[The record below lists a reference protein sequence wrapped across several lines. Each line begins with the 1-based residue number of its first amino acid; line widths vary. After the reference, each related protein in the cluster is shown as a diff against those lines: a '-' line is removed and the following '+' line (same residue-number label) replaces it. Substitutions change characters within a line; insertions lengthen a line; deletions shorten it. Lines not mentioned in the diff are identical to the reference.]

1 MSGILKRVRDITM
14 ATLNE
19 RLDKVED
26 PVRLIDQF
34 LMRTRHDINEADRL
48 YQQYVMHANQMRN
61 QMNQAQELCSRRE
74 QQAMLALKAGE
85 EFAAKI
91 ALQEKLMHEDKV
103 QQYSELYEKSK
114 DAILELEEQLNMLK
128 SEYQAVYDK
137 RQYYIARMQT
147 VRLQQ
152 QMNERFGQYGVGQ
165 VDSMFRR
172 LEDRVSG
179 MEWETQGI
187 QDVRR
192 MSGQTMG
199 NINPERDMALKREME
214 RLKQKLDSA
223 KE

>member
-199 NINPERDMALKREME
+199 NVNPERDMALKREME

>member
-165 VDSMFRR
+165 VDSMFRK

>member
-1 MSGILKRVRDITM
+1 
-14 ATLNE
+14 
-19 RLDKVED
+19 
-26 PVRLIDQF
+26 
-34 LMRTRHDINEADRL
+34 RTRHDINEADRL

-152 QMNERFGQYGVGQ
+152 QMNERFGQYGVG
-165 VDSMFRR
+165 
-172 LEDRVSG
+172 
-179 MEWETQGI
+179 
-187 QDVRR
+187 
-192 MSGQTMG
+192 
-199 NINPERDMALKREME
+199 
-214 RLKQKLDSA
+214 
-223 KE
+223 

>member
-74 QQAMLALKAGE
+74 HQAMLALKAGE

>member
-1 MSGILKRVRDITM
+1 MSNILKRVRDITM

-19 RLDKVED
+19 RLDKAED

-34 LMRTRHDINEADRL
+34 LMRTRHDITEADRL

-61 QMNQAQELCSRRE
+61 QMNQAQELCTRRE

-91 ALQEKLMHEDKV
+91 ALQEKLMHGDKV

>member
-91 ALQEKLMHEDKV
+91 ALQEKMMHEDKV

>member
-214 RLKQKLDSA
+214 RLKQN
-223 KE
+223 

>member
-1 MSGILKRVRDITM
+1 
-14 ATLNE
+14 
-19 RLDKVED
+19 
-26 PVRLIDQF
+26 
-34 LMRTRHDINEADRL
+34 
-48 YQQYVMHANQMRN
+48 
-61 QMNQAQELCSRRE
+61 
-74 QQAMLALKAGE
+74 
-85 EFAAKI
+85 
-91 ALQEKLMHEDKV
+91 MHEDKV